1 MFFANEILFSLFNN
15 FEKFLPILELCGQR
29 KPLWPWVG
37 AFSSH
42 ECAPW
47 ITKGIQSFVNAH
59 RWHIIW
65 QKWFCYWH
73 FCNFVIALK
82 INRSLTS
89 LLSDVQCR
97 ECCSEKQFFL
107 GSNYLLLRWQIFV
120 KTLTEFL
127 HWKFAL
133 MEHFLEGIAQLRY
146 WHIDPNARS
155 NKYKSSLLS

>member
-37 AFSSH
+37 AFSPH

-47 ITKGIQSFVNAH
+47 ITKGIHSFVNAH

-73 FCNFVIALK
+73 FDNFVIALK

-89 LLSDVQCR
+89 LPSVQCP
-97 ECCSEKQFFL
+97 EYCSEKIFVL
-107 GSNYLLLRWQIFV
+107 GPNYLVLYGQSRRF
-120 KTLTEFL
+120 
-127 HWKFAL
+127 
-133 MEHFLEGIAQLRY
+133 
-146 WHIDPNARS
+146 
-155 NKYKSSLLS
+155 SSLGKCLNGKFSSMNCSTNIWI